1 MEKYLK
7 FNAVEDG
14 CDIVHCITQEFD
26 ENSKGP
32 RQEIVIP
39 LAKFLEVEKE
49 FDLLKGSCYSVY
61 IEERP
66 ARKNVYIKQFLD
78 GTSLPLNKHEI
89 TVCKIIVDNALIER
103 KYDDLT
109 KPPSSDEQVEEFIKS
124 FFEETEEP
132 IEQRNLLAE
141 FFEELEQSEA
151 PEGEAT
157 ENS

>member
-1 MEKYLK
+1 MKKYLK
-7 FNAVEDG
+7 FNALEDG

-26 ENSKGP
+26 EESKRP

-49 FDLLKGSCYSVY
+49 FDLLKGSCYSIY

-66 ARKNVYIKQFLD
+66 GRRGYYEKQFLD
-78 GTSLPLNKHEI
+78 GSSMPLNKHEI

-141 FFEELEQSEA
+141 FFEELEQSESS
-151 PEGEAT
+151 EEEST
-157 ENS
+157 ENN